1 MVEFRDVYGLGRQT
15 CYKMEELQG
24 IGALVGLTTF
34 DLGWMAFL
42 ALSKSLKEAISGY
55 NGLF

>member
-1 MVEFRDVYGLGRQT
+1 MGKQT
-15 CYKMEELQG
+15 CYKMEEVQG

-34 DLGWMAFL
+34 DLEWVAFL